1 MSEKIKWKDFEG
13 TPEDITRFFE
23 LSKLDLKKYLPSDKD
38 IKTLNVIL
46 IVLGVLILVFFLI
59 LQFLSDK
66 AFSVVSLLLFFV
78 LLIELF
84 FIHRRWDSISL
95 TIVAAII
102 ALMVFIVGVG
112 ISSPDSALKALID
125 LISKNSK

>member
-38 IKTLNVIL
+38 VKTLNIIL
-46 IVLGVLILVFFLI
+46 IVLGGIILTLFLV

-78 LLIELF
+78 LLLEVF
-84 FIHRRWDSISL
+84 FIHRRWDSVSL

-102 ALMVFIVGVG
+102 ALIVFIVGVG
-112 ISSPDSALKALID
+112 ISSPDSALQTLIE
-125 LISKNSK
+125 LISKNKN